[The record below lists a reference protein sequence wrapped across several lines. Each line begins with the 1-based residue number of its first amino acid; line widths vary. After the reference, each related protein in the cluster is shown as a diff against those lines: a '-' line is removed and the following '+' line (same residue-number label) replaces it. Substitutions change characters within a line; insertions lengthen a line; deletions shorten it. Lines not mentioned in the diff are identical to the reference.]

1 MKNKQLRDLGLNM
14 GVVCTSKKQVRSLL
28 SKKNYKRVKDWIKPI
43 LEQDNTIV
51 VFRTNSIFCESKVV
65 GIASPKYYEYS
76 TTNYNPNYKIVKKEL
91 KDG

>member
-1 MKNKQLRDLGLNM
+1 MKNKQLRDLGLNV

-28 SKKNYKRVKDWIKPI
+28 SKKNYKRVKDWIQPI
-43 LEQDNTIV
+43 LEQDNTIA
-51 VFRTNSIFCESKVV
+51 VFRTTSIFCESKVV